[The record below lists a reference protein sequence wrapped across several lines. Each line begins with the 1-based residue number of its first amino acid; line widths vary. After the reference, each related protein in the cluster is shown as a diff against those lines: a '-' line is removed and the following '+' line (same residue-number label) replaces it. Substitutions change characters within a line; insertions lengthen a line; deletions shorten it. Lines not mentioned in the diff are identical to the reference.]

1 MAKFQ
6 YIAYTKDGRLEKG
19 ILEAQNQDTIAK
31 ELNAKDLI
39 PVSIELVERKTKSIS
54 FGFGKKAKDKD
65 ISLVFRQIAFL
76 VQVGISVPQ
85 AFEMAAKQV
94 KNKIFKEALLEVS
107 KDVNE
112 GMTIGQSMS
121 KRKDIFPPMLI
132 SLAMT
137 GEETGQLDRSLLL
150 ASEYFEKLAK
160 IKGRIKSASFYP
172 SFVLIIAT
180 IITTGIIYFL
190 VPIFASIY
198 KGFGASLPVPTLMLV
213 KASNFLH
220 NNILK
225 FIITIILATFIFK
238 KLYTSNKEFRKKIEK
253 GLFRLP
259 ILGNVFRKIMINSFA
274 TSLSSLFSSGIPLDR
289 SLELI
294 SQTST
299 MEIFKEGVQ
308 KAANEIKGGKPLWT
322 SLRDT
327 NLFEEIFIS
336 MVKIGED
343 TGRLDDL
350 LQSIVRFYEEEV
362 DKTIDAM
369 ISLIE
374 PTMIVVIGGIIGVIL
389 IALYMP
395 IFKIGSLI
403 KG

>member
-160 IKGRIKSASFYP
+160 IKGKIKSASFYP

-225 FIITIILATFIFK
+225 FIITIILAIFIFK
-238 KLYTSNKEFRKKIEK
+238 KLYRSNKEFRKKIEK